1 MVATGPCS
9 AVRPSSI
16 QGTTMSSAPRMT
28 DGDPHRICEALSL
41 LDKAVLEMIMA
52 QRPLSSVLE
61 TLCLK
66 IEEKSPGMVCSV
78 LLLSADGTTLLDGAS
93 PSLPAPYRRAINGVK
108 IGPRA
113 GSCGTAAYR
122 RQPVVVVDIEH
133 DSLWEDYR
141 DLALPHGLRACWSIP
156 IAAHNGAVLG
166 TFACYYGNPRSPEPH
181 HLQLIDRATHLAGI
195 AIEYQ
200 RAKADLRAAER
211 RFQTL
216 VERLPAITYIAE
228 AGVEGRWQYVSPQ
241 IESML
246 GFSAQEWTSDPGL
259 WLSRIHEEDREV
271 AMAAEKRIQ
280 ETGEAYRAEYRM
292 RARDGK
298 ILWFR
303 DEATLLAGI
312 AGSAPVMQGVLYDIT
327 EYKRLEEQLRQA
339 QKMEAVGQLAGGVAH
354 DFNNLLMVIE
364 AHIDRIRDRLT
375 SNDPLYADAVEVH
388 SAVNRAASL
397 TSQLLAFSRKQ
408 LLQPRVLDV
417 SIVLNGVARML
428 ARLLT
433 ENIELRI
440 EIAPGLSRVKA
451 DQSQLEQALV
461 NLAVNARDAMPNGG
475 TLTIQATSAHFDE
488 AQSWRHCSVQPGAY
502 VMLGVTDTGT
512 GMDSETQARIF
523 EPFFTTK
530 GPGKGTGL
538 GLPMVYGVI
547 KQSGGAISVYSEP
560 GKGTT
565 FKIYLPQCAADATPE
580 EDVQQ
585 VPKDVNGTET
595 ILLVEDQVAIREVT
609 SVYLAGLGYDV
620 LAAPDGEAA
629 LRIAETRQKRID
641 LVITDIV
648 MPNMGGHE
656 LATHIRRLHPQA
668 EVLFM
673 SGYPDFAVRHSEGF
687 AEQTEVLQKPF
698 SLKSLA
704 GKARALLDH
713 SSRAES

>member
-1 MVATGPCS
+1 
-9 AVRPSSI
+9 
-16 QGTTMSSAPRMT
+16 MSSAARMS
-28 DGDPHRICEALSL
+28 DGDPQKISEALSL

-52 QRPLSSVLE
+52 QRPLAHILE

-66 IEEKSPGMVCSV
+66 IEEKSPDLVCSV
-78 LLLSADGTTLLDGAS
+78 LLLAGDGSTLRDAAG
-93 PSLPAPYRRAINGVK
+93 PSLPASYRRAIDGAK
-108 IGPRA
+108 IGPRV

-122 RQPVVVVDIEH
+122 QQPVVVVDIEK
-133 DSLWEDYR
+133 DGLWADYKH
-141 DLALPHGLRACWSIP
+141 LALPHGLRACWSMP
-156 IAAHNGAVLG
+156 ISSHNGAVLG
-166 TFACYYGNPRSPEPH
+166 TFACYYRETRSPDAS

-195 AIEYQ
+195 AIEHQ
-200 RAKADLRAAER
+200 RAKTELQAAETR
-211 RFQTL
+211 YRTL
-216 VERLPAITYIAE
+216 VERLPAITYVAE
-228 AGVEGRWQYVSPQ
+228 TGVEGRWQFVSPQ

-246 GFSAQEWTSDPGL
+246 GFSAEEWMSNPGL
-259 WLSRIHEEDREV
+259 WLSRIHEEDRDT
-271 AMAAEKRIQ
+271 AMAAEKRLQ
-280 ETGEAYRAEYRM
+280 ETGEPHKAEYRM
-292 RARDGK
+292 RARNGE

-303 DEATLLAGI
+303 DEATLLEGA
-312 AGSAPVMQGVLYDIT
+312 ASAVPVMQGVLYDIT

-375 SNDPLYADAVEVH
+375 PADALYADAVEVH
-388 SAVNRAASL
+388 NAVNRAAAL

-408 LLQPRVLDV
+408 LLQPRVLDIP
-417 SIVLNGVARML
+417 SVLNGVARML

-433 ENIELRI
+433 ENIHLTI
-440 EIAPGLSRVKA
+440 EIEPGLARVKV

-461 NLAVNARDAMPNGG
+461 NLAVNARDAMPDGG
-475 TLTIQATSAHFDE
+475 TLTIQAGSAQFDE
-488 AQSWRHCSVQPGAY
+488 AQTWRHCLVQPGAY
-502 VMLGVTDTGT
+502 VMLAVTDTGM
-512 GMDSETQARIF
+512 GMDSDTQARIF

-565 FKIYLPQCAADATPE
+565 IKIYLPQCEGEAAPE
-580 EDVQQ
+580 DSGTQ
-585 VPKDVNGTET
+585 VPTEVNGSET
-595 ILLVEDQVAIREVT
+595 ILLVEDQVAIREVA

-629 LRIAETRQKRID
+629 LRIAETRQEKID
-641 LVITDIV
+641 LVVTDIV
-648 MPNMGGHE
+648 MPNMGGRE

-668 EVLFM
+668 KVLFM
-673 SGYPDFAVRHSEGF
+673 SGYPDFAARQSEGLSEP
-687 AEQTEVLQKPF
+687 AEILQKPF

-704 GKARALLDH
+704 GKARSLLDGEADMQ
-713 SSRAES
+713 R